1 MKDYI
6 NKLHLHMFDDT
17 DMTRMNTNV
26 TTQNTV
32 GTDDLSPEM
41 KTYYDK
47 VLLRAAEPKL
57 VHDQFGQKRPI
68 PARGG
73 KTIEFRSFPALP
85 KQTTPLTEGVTPD
98 GQKLQATAI
107 TATISQY
114 GGYIVSSDLLEL
126 TAIDNIMVETAKLL
140 GSQAGRTSDTIT
152 REVLAA
158 GTNVRYAGGKN
169 ARANLA
175 ATDILTVAEIKK
187 ARRDLK
193 VKNAETINGDF
204 VAIIHPD
211 AEYDLMN
218 DDEWI
223 DASKYAG
230 SGQIFNGEIGK
241 IFGVRF
247 VESTEAKIFTQ
258 GTIGSGGFYVYGTL
272 VLGANAFG
280 VTSIEGKGIEHIVKQ
295 RGSAGVNDP
304 LNQRS
309 SQGWKMNKVAK
320 ILEQNYM
327 VRIEHRST
335 MTSTPT

>member
-1 MKDYI
+1 MNI

-41 KTYYDK
+41 KTFYDK

-68 PARGG
+68 PAHGG

-85 KQTTPLTEGVTPD
+85 KMMTPLTEGVTPD

-107 TATISQY
+107 NATIAQY

-158 GTNVRYAGGKN
+158 GTQVRYANGKS

-175 ATDILTVAEIKK
+175 ATDVLTVAEIKK

-193 VKNAETINGDF
+193 TKNAETINGDY

-211 AEYDLMN
+211 AEYDLMC

-230 SGQIFNGEIGK
+230 SQQIFEGEIGK

-258 GTIGSGGFYVYGTL
+258 GTGSSAFSVYGTL

-295 RGSAGVNDP
+295 KGSAGTNDP
-304 LNQRS
+304 LDQRS
-309 SQGWKMNKVAK
+309 SQGWKLNKVAK
-320 ILEQNYM
+320 ILENNYM
-327 VRIEHRST
+327 VRIEHRATLS
-335 MTSTPT
+335 SAAN

>member
-1 MKDYI
+1 MFDI
-6 NKLHLHMFDDT
+6 TKLHLHMFDDT

-26 TTQNTV
+26 TTQTGNNQ
-32 GTDDLSPEM
+32 DLSVEM

-68 PARGG
+68 PAHGG
-73 KTIEFRSFPALP
+73 KTIEFRSFPALA

-107 TATISQY
+107 TATIAQY

-126 TAIDNIMVETAKLL
+126 TTIDNVMVETAKLL

-158 GTNVRYAGGKN
+158 GTNVRYANDKSG
-169 ARANLA
+169 RANLA
-175 ATDILTVAEIKK
+175 ATDVLTVAEIKK

-193 VKNAETINGDF
+193 TKNAETINGDYI
-204 VAIIHPD
+204 AIIHPD
-211 AEYDLMN
+211 AEYDLMC
-218 DDEWI
+218 DDEWV

-230 SGQIFNGEIGK
+230 STQIFEGEIGK

-258 GTIGSGGFYVYGTL
+258 GTGDDAFSVYGTL

-295 RGSAGVNDP
+295 KGSGGTNDP
-304 LNQRS
+304 LDQRS
-309 SQGWKMNKVAK
+309 SQGWKMNKVAV
-320 ILEQNYM
+320 ILEDNYM
-327 VRIEHRST
+327 VRIEHRATLS
-335 MTSTPT
+335 SNAN

>member
-1 MKDYI
+1 MMDYT

-26 TTQNTV
+26 TTQTGAGQN
-32 GTDDLSPEM
+32 LSPEM

-68 PARGG
+68 PAHGG
-73 KTIEFRSFPALP
+73 KSIEFRRFPALP
-85 KQTTPLTEGVTPD
+85 KMMTPLTEGITPN
-98 GQKLQATAI
+98 GQKLNVEI
-107 TATISQY
+107 VTATIAQY

-126 TAIDNIMVETAKLL
+126 TAIDNVMVETAKLL
-140 GSQAGRTSDTIT
+140 GSQAGRTSDSIT

-158 GTNVRYAGGKN
+158 CTNVRYANGKSS
-169 ARANLA
+169 RANLL
-175 ATDILTVAEIKK
+175 ATDVLTVAELKK

-193 VKNAETINGDF
+193 VKNAETINGDY

-218 DDEWI
+218 DDDWI

-230 SGQIFNGEIGK
+230 STQLFAGELGR
-241 IFGVRF
+241 IFGIRC
-247 VESTEAKIFTQ
+247 VESTEAKIFTE
-258 GTIGSGGFYVYGTL
+258 GTGNDSFSVYGTL

-280 VTSIEGKGIEHIVKQ
+280 VTSIDGKGIEHIVKQ
-295 RGSAGVNDP
+295 KGSGGTNDP
-304 LNQRS
+304 LDQRS
-309 SQGWKMNKVAK
+309 SQGWKMNKTAV
-320 ILEQNYM
+320 ILDNNYM
-327 VRIEHRST
+327 VRIEHRATLESDAN
-335 MTSTPT
+335 

>member
-1 MKDYI
+1 MDI
-6 NKLHLHMFDDT
+6 MKLHLHMFDDT

-26 TTQNTV
+26 TTQNTTGV
-32 GTDDLSPEM
+32 DDLSPEM

-68 PARGG
+68 PAHGG
-73 KTIEFRSFPALP
+73 KTIEFRRFPALP
-85 KQTTPLTEGVTPD
+85 KMTTPLTEGVTPD
-98 GQKLQATAI
+98 GQKLRATAI
-107 TATISQY
+107 PATIAQY
-114 GGYIVSSDLLEL
+114 GGYVVSSDLLEL

-158 GTNVRYAGGKN
+158 CSNVQYANDKS

-175 ATDILTVAEIKK
+175 ATDVLTVAEIKK
-187 ARRDLK
+187 ARRALK
-193 VKNAETINGDF
+193 ARNTETINGDYI
-204 VAIIHPD
+204 AIIHPD
-211 AEYDLMN
+211 AEYDLMC

-230 SGQIFNGEIGK
+230 SEQIFEGEIGK

-295 RGSAGVNDP
+295 KGSAGTNDP
-304 LNQRS
+304 LDQRS
-309 SQGWKMNKVAK
+309 SQGWKLNKVAV
-320 ILEQNYM
+320 ILDDNYI
-327 VRIEHRST
+327 VRIEHRATYS
-335 MTSTPT
+335 STPS